1 MARSNG
7 PLVALFTVTVA
18 LIVGGGGGGGGGVT
32 MLPPPQA
39 VRVAKDNKA
48 ALNASLF
55 MQRILIKPA
64 PKNVKGNFPVV
75 RSW

>member
-1 MARSNG
+1 MAKSNG

-18 LIVGGGGGGGGGVT
+18 LTVGGGGGGGGGVT

-48 ALNASLF
+48 APNASLF
-55 MQRILIKPA
+55 MLRILIKP
-64 PKNVKGNFPVV
+64 PQKSVKENFTV